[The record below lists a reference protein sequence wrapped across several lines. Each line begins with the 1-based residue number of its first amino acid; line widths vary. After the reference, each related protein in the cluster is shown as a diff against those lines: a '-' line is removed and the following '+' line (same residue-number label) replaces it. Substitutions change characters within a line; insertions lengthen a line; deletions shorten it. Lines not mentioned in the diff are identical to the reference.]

1 MPILIDGKQVARSLR
16 KDVRRRARK
25 LSAAGVTPG
34 LAVVLVGDHPASAIY
49 VRIKERMAQKAGIHS
64 RVVRLPAKTT
74 QAEIDAVIDALNA
87 DMEVHG
93 ILVQLPLPAHIDVQQ
108 TIAGLDPA
116 KDVDGLHPHN
126 AAALLRRQD
135 GLSPCTPRGILHLL
149 RAYDV
154 PIEGRHAV
162 ILGRSAIVGRPLG
175 ALLLAANA
183 TVTTCH
189 RHTLDSAYHARQ
201 ADILISAV
209 GVPGLVTSDWVR
221 QGATVI
227 DVGINR
233 LPDGKI
239 VGDVSPSGAAKAAMI
254 TPVPG
259 GVGPMT
265 VASLLANT
273 VEATERAQRRATGY

>member
-1 MPILIDGKQVARSLR
+1 MAMPTIIDGKQVARSLR

-25 LSAAGVTPG
+25 LAAAGIVPG

-49 VRIKERMAQKAGIHS
+49 VRIKERMAHKSSIRSQ
-64 RVVRLPAKTT
+64 VVRLPATIT
-74 QAEIDAVIDALNA
+74 QAELDAAIVGLNLDPA
-87 DMEVHG
+87 VHG
-93 ILVQLPLPAHIDVQQ
+93 ILVQLPLPDHIDVQH

-162 ILGRSAIVGRPLG
+162 ILGRSVIVGRPLG

-189 RHTLDSAYHARQ
+189 RHTLDSAAHARQ

-209 GVPGLVTSDWVR
+209 GIPGLVTSSWVR
-221 QGATVI
+221 PGAIVI

-233 LPDGKI
+233 LPNGEI
-239 VGDVSPSGAAKAAMI
+239 VGDVADSGAANAAMI

-273 VEATERAQRRATGY
+273 VEAAERATKRG